1 MAFEQR
7 HRGHCYICA
16 DCNYLDLM
24 PTQLC
29 YSTAG
34 PVGSKAKAHAKRCH
48 EIMLR
53 HGFME
58 GQGDLRGH
66 ANRRGIRM
74 RTVLIHV
81 AWQIDGQEAALRNPV
96 LRLHPPGAGFMNT
109 HDFAKRLLS
118 RQASNKASTGS
129 TSTTSSRMQ
138 VSRLS
143 LVPFP

>member
-1 MAFEQR
+1 VAFEQR

-24 PTQLC
+24 PTRLC

-58 GQGDLRGH
+58 RAVTIASICNITDMTICGSSCRSVRH
-66 ANRRGIRM
+66 
-74 RTVLIHV
+74 
-81 AWQIDGQEAALRNPV
+81 
-96 LRLHPPGAGFMNT
+96 
-109 HDFAKRLLS
+109 LL
-118 RQASNKASTGS
+118 K
-129 TSTTSSRMQ
+129 
-138 VSRLS
+138 
-143 LVPFP
+143 